1 MTVDTHSLN
10 FVIPLVDDESL
21 LKSTGNTIMIPRNQM
36 GGYKP
41 PLVRINGELRRLAY
55 RSDGGNTLGVT
66 RTSPPTNIQPEYYGL
81 PGSTL
86 TIAPSGAFN
95 VNNLPI
101 NYIFL
106 DKDSNQLGLNN
117 MEFTF
122 PSTVGEFD
130 DYQVYAVAN
139 GSGPSIEFRL
149 IASEA
154 YADPVL
160 FSVENLSLGLPEEV
174 YPALKGYGVVNF
186 DVVASPDDAPVTLT
200 ILNTHNITLSLMND
214 IPDNTV
220 IEYYIQPGSIGDVE
234 FTYCYKTSTG
244 YITAPI
250 TQTVPNNLGQVS
262 GTPYGFI
269 QNFPASQ
276 GEGDTFIWQY
286 GNVLPGFEVV
296 IINTVNVGTPFTGT
310 ISPGEEVPFEVT
322 GQEGEV
328 MSFSYMILYNGYTV
342 GSETVSAFIGTPNLD
357 LSNITV
363 SINPTVLIPG
373 NTGTITFS
381 GLAADQTAK
390 LLTISPYFNTVT
402 QIVEN
407 GAEIVLSL
415 GIEYDPEMGLS
426 VPLLVTSTQGSGVR
440 SFDLPVGRETGGEA
454 INISRVFTKPQGVT
468 SLTITGRGGAN
479 NVSTKLTG
487 LINYLF
493 EGGVT
498 LPPIVSRTFV
508 DLDPAEDTI
517 TFSLATGTVAYVAY

>member
-1 MTVDTHSLN
+1 MDTHSLE
-10 FVIPLVDDESL
+10 FVIPLVDDETL
-21 LKSTGNTIMIPRNQM
+21 LTSNGNVILIPRNQS
-36 GGYKP
+36 GSYKP

-81 PGSTL
+81 PGSTI
-86 TIAPSGAFN
+86 TITPSGAFN
-95 VNNLPI
+95 VNNLSV

-106 DKDSNQLGLNN
+106 DKDSNQIGLNS

-122 PSTVGEFD
+122 PSTVGEVE

-174 YPALKGYGVVNF
+174 YPALKGFGVANF
-186 DVVASPDDAPVTLT
+186 DVIASPDDEPVTLT

-220 IEYYIQPGSIGDVE
+220 IEYYIHPGSIGDVE
-234 FTYCYKTSTG
+234 FTYCYKTQSG
-244 YITAPI
+244 YRTAPV
-250 TQTVPNNLGQVS
+250 TQTIPNNLGQVS

-269 QNFPASQ
+269 QNFPTSR
-276 GEGDTFIWQY
+276 GEGETFTWQY

-296 IINTVNVGTPFTGT
+296 IVNTVNVGTPFTGS

-322 GQEGEV
+322 GSEGSV

-357 LSNITV
+357 LSNLEVTL
-363 SINPTVLIPG
+363 NPTVLIPG
-373 NTGTITFS
+373 NAGTITFT
-381 GLAADQTAK
+381 GLAENQTAK
-390 LLTISPYFNTVT
+390 LLPISPHFTTET
-402 QIVEN
+402 QVVEN
-407 GAEIVLSL
+407 GVEIVLSL

-426 VPLLVTSTQGSGVR
+426 VPLLVNSPQGSGVR
-440 SFDLPVGRETGGEA
+440 TFDLPVGRETGGEA

-468 SLTITGRGGAN
+468 ALTITGRGGAN
-479 NVSTKLTG
+479 YVNTKLTG
-487 LINYLF
+487 LVNHLF
-493 EGGVT
+493 EGGAT
-498 LPPIVSRTFV
+498 LPPIISKTFV
-508 DLDPAEDTI
+508 DLDPAEETI
-517 TFSLATGTVAYVAY
+517 TFSLAPGTVAYVAY